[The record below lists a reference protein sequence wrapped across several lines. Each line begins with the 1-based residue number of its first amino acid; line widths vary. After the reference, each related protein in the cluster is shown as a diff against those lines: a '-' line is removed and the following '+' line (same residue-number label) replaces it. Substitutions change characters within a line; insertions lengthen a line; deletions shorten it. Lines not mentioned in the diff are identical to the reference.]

1 MKIYSRSIWHT
12 DRPED
17 LGKESCPFCSPENAE
32 YIMFQ
37 TDYWLL
43 VQNKFPILGLKQHI
57 MAVPKR
63 HVILSK
69 DLSHEELSDYGNI
82 LWYVHDYFWDQ
93 DFFSF
98 LRESREARSLEH
110 LHYHFLPGQMRYKS
124 LEKMLEKQ
132 GFTNQLD
139 SE

>member
-82 LWYVHDYFWDQ
+82 L
-93 DFFSF
+93 
-98 LRESREARSLEH
+98 
-110 LHYHFLPGQMRYKS
+110 
-124 LEKMLEKQ
+124 
-132 GFTNQLD
+132 
-139 SE
+139 